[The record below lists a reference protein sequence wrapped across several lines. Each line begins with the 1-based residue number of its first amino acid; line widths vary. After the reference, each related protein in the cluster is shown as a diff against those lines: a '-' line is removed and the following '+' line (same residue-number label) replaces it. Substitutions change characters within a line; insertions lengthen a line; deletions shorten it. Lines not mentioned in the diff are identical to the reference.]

1 MHNGQ
6 KRRPRSL
13 YMLAYMDLT
22 ISVTT
27 RRPASTSA
35 SAIAAAYRRADLM
48 RAAVSSE
55 TSAVMSCRQLSDR
68 VPFGSDPAVFQV
80 EDNENEHR
88 AGDHL
93 LEPLRFL

>member
-1 MHNGQ
+1 MSDLSPQSGAKQ
-6 KRRPRSL
+6 TLIKR
-13 YMLAYMDLT
+13 
-22 ISVTT
+22 
-27 RRPASTSA
+27 
-35 SAIAAAYRRADLM
+35 AAA
-48 RAAVSSE
+48 SSE